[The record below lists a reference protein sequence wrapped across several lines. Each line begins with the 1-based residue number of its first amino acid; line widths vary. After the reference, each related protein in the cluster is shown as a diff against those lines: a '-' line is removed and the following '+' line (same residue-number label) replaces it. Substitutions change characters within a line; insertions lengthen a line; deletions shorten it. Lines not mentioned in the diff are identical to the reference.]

1 MGIVTDSSGGIPENV
16 FAIHKL
22 FRDENE
28 LKSIYENKA
37 GKYKELK
44 EMLAEDIE
52 NFIKPLREKRKEI
65 AADIPAIL
73 AMLKSGGEKAKII
86 TSGKM
91 ADVRT
96 KVGVGIY

>member
-52 NFIKPLREKRKEI
+52 NFIKPLRERR
-65 AADIPAIL
+65 DSL
-73 AMLKSGGEKAKII
+73 ARNEKLVIETLKKGSLSANEKASKKLAIVKKAI
-86 TSGKM
+86 
-91 ADVRT
+91 
-96 KVGVGIY
+96 GVDA